1 VPLPAVS
8 RSEVPPVS
16 AAEPS
21 APCRLVLVDDH
32 PIVLDGLE
40 QLFRLEPEMEVVARC
55 RDAAAALAAVERHR
69 PDVLV
74 LDLKMPQG
82 DGISVLEALARW
94 PGAPRVV
101 LLTAALDEDEL
112 IDAVRLGARGVVLK
126 EMAPQLLLEAVRRVA
141 AGGEWLEEGLGGR
154 AIKRLLARHRA
165 AAAGLTVREEEIVRL
180 AARGLRNRDIAD
192 ELHITVGTVKAHLNS
207 VFHKLGCDNRVEMLL
222 RARERGLA

>member
-1 VPLPAVS
+1 MTAPA
-8 RSEVPPVS
+8 
-16 AAEPS
+16 PS

-40 QLFRLEPEMEVVARC
+40 QLFRLEPELEVVARC
-55 RDAAAALAAVERHR
+55 RDAAAALAAVDRHR

-74 LDLKMPQG
+74 LDLKMPG
-82 DGISVLEALARW
+82 DGGIAVLQALAGR
-94 PGAPRVV
+94 PEAPRVV

-154 AIKRLLARHRA
+154 AIKRLLARHLA

-180 AARGLRNRDIAD
+180 AARGLRNREIAD
-192 ELHITVGTVKAHLNS
+192 ELHISEGTVKMHLHH
-207 VFHKLGCDNRVEMLL
+207 VFNKLDCDNRVEMLL
-222 RARERGLA
+222 RARERGVV

>member
-1 VPLPAVS
+1 MSSPA
-8 RSEVPPVS
+8 P
-16 AAEPS
+16 A

-40 QLFRLEPEMEVVARC
+40 QLFRLQPELEVVDRC
-55 RDAAAALAAVERHR
+55 RDAAAALAAVDRHR

-74 LDLKMPQG
+74 LDLKMPG
-82 DGISVLEALARW
+82 DGGIAVLQALAGR
-94 PGAPRVV
+94 PDAPRVV

-165 AAAGLTVREEEIVRL
+165 AAAGLTAREEEIVRL
-180 AARGLRNRDIAD
+180 AARGLRNREIAD
-192 ELHITVGTVKAHLNS
+192 ELHISEGTVKMHLHH
-207 VFHKLGCDNRVEMLL
+207 VFTKLDCDNRVEMLL
-222 RARERGLA
+222 RARERGVV

>member
-1 VPLPAVS
+1 MNAPAT
-8 RSEVPPVS
+8 
-16 AAEPS
+16 S

-40 QLFRLEPEMEVVARC
+40 QLFRLEPELEVVARC
-55 RDAAAALAAVERHR
+55 RDAAAALAAVDRHR
-69 PDVLV
+69 PDVLI
-74 LDLKMPQG
+74 LDLKMPG
-82 DGISVLEALARW
+82 EGGIAVLQALAGRSE
-94 PGAPRVV
+94 APRVV

-180 AARGLRNRDIAD
+180 AARGLRNREIAD
-192 ELHITVGTVKAHLNS
+192 ELHISEGTVKMHLHH
-207 VFHKLGCDNRVEMLL
+207 VFTKLDCDNRVEMLL
-222 RARERGLA
+222 RARERGVV

>member
-1 VPLPAVS
+1 MNAPA
-8 RSEVPPVS
+8 
-16 AAEPS
+16 PS

-40 QLFRLEPEMEVVARC
+40 QLFRLEPELEVVARC
-55 RDAAAALAAVERHR
+55 RDAAAALAAVDRHR
-69 PDVLV
+69 PDVLI
-74 LDLKMPQG
+74 LDLKMPG
-82 DGISVLEALARW
+82 EGGIAVLQALAGRSE
-94 PGAPRVV
+94 APRVV

-180 AARGLRNRDIAD
+180 AARGLRNREIAD
-192 ELHITVGTVKAHLNS
+192 ELHISEGTVKMHLHH
-207 VFHKLGCDNRVEMLL
+207 VFHKLDCDNRVEMLL
-222 RARERGLA
+222 RARERGVA

>member
-1 VPLPAVS
+1 MSPPA
-8 RSEVPPVS
+8 P
-16 AAEPS
+16 A

-40 QLFRLEPEMEVVARC
+40 QLFRLQPELEVVARC
-55 RDAAAALAAVERHR
+55 RDAAAALAAVDRHR

-74 LDLKMPQG
+74 LDLKMPG
-82 DGISVLEALARW
+82 DGGIAVLQALAGR
-94 PGAPRVV
+94 PDAPRVV

-112 IDAVRLGARGVVLK
+112 IEAVRLGARGVVLK

-165 AAAGLTVREEEIVRL
+165 AAAGLTAREEEIVRL
-180 AARGLRNRDIAD
+180 AARGLRNREIAD
-192 ELHITVGTVKAHLNS
+192 ELHISEGTVKMHLHH
-207 VFHKLGCDNRVEMLL
+207 VFTKLDCDNRVEMLL
-222 RARERGLA
+222 RARERGVV

>member
-1 VPLPAVS
+1 MNAPA
-8 RSEVPPVS
+8 
-16 AAEPS
+16 PS

-40 QLFRLEPEMEVVARC
+40 QLFRLEPELEVVARC
-55 RDAAAALAAVERHR
+55 RDAAAALAAVDRHR
-69 PDVLV
+69 PDVLI
-74 LDLKMPQG
+74 LDLKMPG
-82 DGISVLEALARW
+82 DGGIAVLQALAGR
-94 PGAPRVV
+94 PEAPRVV

-180 AARGLRNRDIAD
+180 AARGLRNREIAD
-192 ELHITVGTVKAHLNS
+192 ELHISEGTVKMHLHH
-207 VFHKLGCDNRVEMLL
+207 VFNKLDCDNRVEMLL
-222 RARERGLA
+222 RARERGVV

>member
-1 VPLPAVS
+1 MNAPA
-8 RSEVPPVS
+8 
-16 AAEPS
+16 PS

-40 QLFRLEPEMEVVARC
+40 QLFRLEPELEVVARC
-55 RDAAAALAAVERHR
+55 RDAAAALAAVDRHR
-69 PDVLV
+69 PDVLI
-74 LDLKMPQG
+74 LDLKMPG
-82 DGISVLEALARW
+82 EGGIAVLQALAGRSE
-94 PGAPRVV
+94 APRVV

-192 ELHITVGTVKAHLNS
+192 ELHISEGTVKMHLHH
-207 VFHKLGCDNRVEMLL
+207 VFNKLDCDNRVEMLL
-222 RARERGLA
+222 RARERGVV